1 MSTEQPGSL
10 KAMVALS
17 AFPGRCFE
25 TSGCVKSGDLGGR
38 GQVRTGLGVETKLT
52 GGNFYVNTGG

>member
-1 MSTEQPGSL
+1 M
-10 KAMVALS
+10 AALS

-38 GQVRTGLGVETKLT
+38 GQVRTGLGVEIKLT
-52 GGNFYVNTGG
+52 GGNFHVNTGG